1 MWNDSWPSRPRR
13 LSHTRDGERIVLVAA
28 CLLSLLSSSLDGM
41 DTLLEEL
48 ERLSKRGNL
57 SKSLEDVQKTIDLL
71 VKARDS
77 ISASQSRIL

>member
-1 MWNDSWPSRPRR
+1 M
-13 LSHTRDGERIVLVAA
+13 LVAA
-28 CLLSLLSSSLDGM
+28 CLLSLWWSSLDGM

-57 SKSLEDVQKTIDLL
+57 SKSLDDVQKTIDLL
-71 VKARDS
+71 VKARDT

>member
-1 MWNDSWPSRPRR
+1 M
-13 LSHTRDGERIVLVAA
+13 LVAA
-28 CLLSLLSSSLDGM
+28 CLLSLWWSSLDGM

-57 SKSLEDVQKTIDLL
+57 SKSLDDVQKTIDFL
-71 VKARDS
+71 VKARDT